1 MNKTQKILLLFLL
14 LSQLS
19 KSQNFFNEVVGG
31 SGMDEVNDIARDSI
45 GNIYSTGYFSS
56 PIAQFGTLLL
66 TNTSTTNSSD
76 VFISKTSP
84 TGGMI
89 WTKKIGGPN
98 QDKGKAVALDKAGNV
113 FVTGTFLGSISF
125 GPNLT
130 LNADSG
136 SADIFIC
143 KYDNAGNFLWALNVG
158 GPLGDE
164 VYDLNVDHNGNAIVT
179 GQYIANAHFSTAS
192 VTSSL
197 DTSGLQYTYDIFVL
211 KLSGYGSFKW
221 LKTGSAKFDDRGTGL
236 AVDSSN
242 NIFLIGQF
250 SDTIRFT
257 QTYPNTVYNTC
268 FVMKMDSLG
277 NELNMVKYSGSS
289 SLANS
294 VCVNDSNEV
303 LICGDF
309 TGNLLFNTTP
319 LQQIVNTFPRKIYSA
334 KFDNNLNFIYCNS
347 YGSTKS
353 ISGKRIVAGH
363 DLSYYIF
370 GEFKCTFSQFAASYG
385 TGVFNSIG
393 FQDLFIAKFDNSGNS
408 IWQRQ
413 LGGRDNEFANGLVCD
428 NQNNPVIAGSF
439 IDELCYTD
447 HLAYISQFSSTIFN
461 VNSFCNDNKYNR
473 YDTLHSHGYGD
484 GFISNAIDTLRE
496 PIDYFLR
503 DENTNCQRPS
513 LLPCIVERNTDLHL
527 QRMACLPDTI
537 NACDSA
543 YFKVNHKVQD
553 YPSPNYL
560 NTWSMGN
567 SYDNGFSVTVG
578 TSGPLILTTSS
589 ADGCYID
596 KDTIIVNIN
605 QTPPPPLITDN
616 LGFNTA
622 SPPLTTPIVY
632 CSDSLLTTVI
642 TATGV
647 VSPNV
652 LSWFPN
658 SGANGNQYLVSN
670 ETNVAAI
677 ATSPNGC
684 MSINDIALII
694 DSVLPAVNGYSLEPD
709 TLNLCFGSAYNY
721 RLAESNWLPTS
732 ADETWLS
739 IGCLVNGVSMWG
751 GFDIDSYNQITGFD
765 SATFISHIFPVTSG
779 IYNFTWLFM
788 RANPCGVDT
797 DFVYATH
804 YINVNP
810 GVTITP
816 NVFQLETCE
825 LQTITLSAASI
836 NPFIWDLNGVIDST
850 STTVTVP
857 AFNGAYIA
865 YYYMPP
871 NALGY
876 AQVCADTIFFVDY
889 SHPELAA
896 LPSDGYICP
905 GDSVMLTMY
914 FPNAI
919 SYSWFGPGGL
929 MTNYTGN
936 VAYAS
941 VPGGYYCVAMNSD
954 SCTIQSVYKIIKPYS
969 TPYLIAVPST
979 NMVCYNNPANI
990 TVICNDNA
998 LVVWNSPLSGNQTE
1012 QIVTQPGVYSCTATS
1027 CGITTYCSI
1036 TITGSNTNINLSILG
1051 PDTVETCN
1059 GQSVVLTASAVPG
1072 VNFAWNT
1079 GSSSQTITATVDGDY
1094 YVTATEP
1101 AGCSVTSEDVHVVI
1115 HPVYS
1120 PLQIVNPTVCYGDTV
1135 TLNANTSYPVQW
1147 YSDPNGINVIG
1158 NSTTHTI
1165 NNVTGSLVVYVQA
1178 LEDPFCP
1185 TPIIPVHVNL
1195 NPNTLPPNIYGDS
1208 VMCNFHP
1215 LSLTTDTIGNLT
1227 YYWSG
1232 PGGFTSNATHISTS
1246 MVGMYSLH
1254 VKRNGCNSMTRY
1266 IPISNINAPT
1276 PTFIGDSTLCT
1287 GVNALIGGFSSVQGV
1302 WNNINNNNILN
1313 PGSFVTLSPVEL
1325 ADSGTYQ
1332 FFYDFQGCKSD
1343 TLTTHI
1349 TVNVTNPAPL
1359 VTNDT
1364 VCYNATALLFAD
1376 STFTINWFSNSTG
1389 TQLIGTGNNIH
1400 LNNVTNGFTV
1410 YAQAAGVCPSTL
1422 VAANIAISPAA
1433 YAPSIYGN
1441 TPMCNFSP
1449 IILTTD
1455 TLSNYLYYWAG
1466 PNGYTANTSNAS
1478 AAQIGQYTLNVDRGN
1493 CLSLPASVTVSN
1505 ISSPAPGITGD
1516 TTLCTGANLLL
1527 TANSIYSNVSWY
1539 HLSNNGIVAPG
1550 SIIDIPVTQLSDT
1563 GAYYFY
1569 YDYIGCRSDTAQ
1581 ANVYIHD
1588 MPQVTLDSAFT
1599 VCNGQSITVTPT
1611 HSFCDSLYWVY
1622 PNSSIHASGS
1632 LQFAVADT
1640 NMSGIYTFHAGIVG
1654 CFNDTSTINITVN
1667 YTYPPT
1673 ISNNYNLCQG
1683 DTLLFDISNDNS
1695 STTYHW
1701 IGSNNTNFY
1710 TFGDTVL
1717 YNINI
1722 SNNTV
1727 YDIIAIENGC
1737 FSDTATVHVNVQ
1749 STPPSIR
1756 INSDMPACLGD
1767 NVMLWTDTSSVYS
1780 SHWSGPGSF
1789 SATSDTITINGTST
1803 NYGNY
1808 YVYLESSFGCKG
1820 ELTSQNITVHPLPNV
1835 SLGSDTSICNYTP
1848 FVLQTTQP
1856 YISYYWNTTET
1867 TQQILVDSSGTFWVQ
1882 VTDNNGCMN
1891 RDTININMLHC
1902 NLKIGNVVTPDGN
1915 GINDMFFSG
1924 GEDLKQFHLV
1934 VYNRW
1939 GQQIYETSTVNDNWN
1954 CDCTVGTYYYV
1965 IEATDVNNKK
1975 GDWKGFISIFK

>member
-1 MNKTQKILLLFLL
+1 
-14 LSQLS
+14 
-19 KSQNFFNEVVGG
+19 
-31 SGMDEVNDIARDSI
+31 
-45 GNIYSTGYFSS
+45 
-56 PIAQFGTLLL
+56 
-66 TNTSTTNSSD
+66 
-76 VFISKTSP
+76 
-84 TGGMI
+84 
-89 WTKKIGGPN
+89 
-98 QDKGKAVALDKAGNV
+98 
-113 FVTGTFLGSISF
+113 
-125 GPNLT
+125 
-130 LNADSG
+130 
-136 SADIFIC
+136 
-143 KYDNAGNFLWALNVG
+143 
-158 GPLGDE
+158 
-164 VYDLNVDHNGNAIVT
+164 
-179 GQYIANAHFSTAS
+179 
-192 VTSSL
+192 
-197 DTSGLQYTYDIFVL
+197 
-211 KLSGYGSFKW
+211 
-221 LKTGSAKFDDRGTGL
+221 
-236 AVDSSN
+236 
-242 NIFLIGQF
+242 
-250 SDTIRFT
+250 
-257 QTYPNTVYNTC
+257 
-268 FVMKMDSLG
+268 
-277 NELNMVKYSGSS
+277 
-289 SLANS
+289 
-294 VCVNDSNEV
+294 
-303 LICGDF
+303 
-309 TGNLLFNTTP
+309 
-319 LQQIVNTFPRKIYSA
+319 
-334 KFDNNLNFIYCNS
+334 
-347 YGSTKS
+347 
-353 ISGKRIVAGH
+353 
-363 DLSYYIF
+363 
-370 GEFKCTFSQFAASYG
+370 
-385 TGVFNSIG
+385 
-393 FQDLFIAKFDNSGNS
+393 
-408 IWQRQ
+408 
-413 LGGRDNEFANGLVCD
+413 
-428 NQNNPVIAGSF
+428 
-439 IDELCYTD
+439 
-447 HLAYISQFSSTIFN
+447 
-461 VNSFCNDNKYNR
+461 
-473 YDTLHSHGYGD
+473 
-484 GFISNAIDTLRE
+484 
-496 PIDYFLR
+496 
-503 DENTNCQRPS
+503 
-513 LLPCIVERNTDLHL
+513 
-527 QRMACLPDTI
+527 
-537 NACDSA
+537 
-543 YFKVNHKVQD
+543 
-553 YPSPNYL
+553 
-560 NTWSMGN
+560 
-567 SYDNGFSVTVG
+567 
-578 TSGPLILTTSS
+578 
-589 ADGCYID
+589 
-596 KDTIIVNIN
+596 
-605 QTPPPPLITDN
+605 
-616 LGFNTA
+616 
-622 SPPLTTPIVY
+622 
-632 CSDSLLTTVI
+632 
-642 TATGV
+642 
-647 VSPNV
+647 
-652 LSWFPN
+652 
-658 SGANGNQYLVSN
+658 
-670 ETNVAAI
+670 
-677 ATSPNGC
+677 
-684 MSINDIALII
+684 
-694 DSVLPAVNGYSLEPD
+694 
-709 TLNLCFGSAYNY
+709 
-721 RLAESNWLPTS
+721 
-732 ADETWLS
+732 
-739 IGCLVNGVSMWG
+739 
-751 GFDIDSYNQITGFD
+751 
-765 SATFISHIFPVTSG
+765 
-779 IYNFTWLFM
+779 
-788 RANPCGVDT
+788 
-797 DFVYATH
+797 
-804 YINVNP
+804 
-810 GVTITP
+810 
-816 NVFQLETCE
+816 
-825 LQTITLSAASI
+825 
-836 NPFIWDLNGVIDST
+836 
-850 STTVTVP
+850 
-857 AFNGAYIA
+857 
-865 YYYMPP
+865 
-871 NALGY
+871 
-876 AQVCADTIFFVDY
+876 
-889 SHPELAA
+889 
-896 LPSDGYICP
+896 
-905 GDSVMLTMY
+905 
-914 FPNAI
+914 
-919 SYSWFGPGGL
+919 
-929 MTNYTGN
+929 
-936 VAYAS
+936 
-941 VPGGYYCVAMNSD
+941 
-954 SCTIQSVYKIIKPYS
+954 
-969 TPYLIAVPST
+969 
-979 NMVCYNNPANI
+979 
-990 TVICNDNA
+990 
-998 LVVWNSPLSGNQTE
+998 
-1012 QIVTQPGVYSCTATS
+1012 
-1027 CGITTYCSI
+1027 
-1036 TITGSNTNINLSILG
+1036 
-1051 PDTVETCN
+1051 
-1059 GQSVVLTASAVPG
+1059 
-1072 VNFAWNT
+1072 
-1079 GSSSQTITATVDGDY
+1079 
-1094 YVTATEP
+1094 
-1101 AGCSVTSEDVHVVI
+1101 
-1115 HPVYS
+1115 
-1120 PLQIVNPTVCYGDTV
+1120 
-1135 TLNANTSYPVQW
+1135 
-1147 YSDPNGINVIG
+1147 
-1158 NSTTHTI
+1158 
-1165 NNVTGSLVVYVQA
+1165 
-1178 LEDPFCP
+1178 
-1185 TPIIPVHVNL
+1185 
-1195 NPNTLPPNIYGDS
+1195 
-1208 VMCNFHP
+1208 
-1215 LSLTTDTIGNLT
+1215 
-1227 YYWSG
+1227 
-1232 PGGFTSNATHISTS
+1232 
-1246 MVGMYSLH
+1246 
-1254 VKRNGCNSMTRY
+1254 MTRY

-1599 VCNGQSITVTPT
+1599 ICNGQSITVTPT